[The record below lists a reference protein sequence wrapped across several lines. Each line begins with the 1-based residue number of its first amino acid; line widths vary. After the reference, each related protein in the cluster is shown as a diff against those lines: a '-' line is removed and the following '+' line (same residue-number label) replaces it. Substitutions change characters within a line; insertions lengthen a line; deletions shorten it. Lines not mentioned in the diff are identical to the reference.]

1 MALTKVTYS
10 MIQGA
15 VFNVLDF
22 GAVGDN
28 SNNDTTA
35 IQTAIDAAFAAGGG
49 VVYLPADKTFKVT
62 ASLVNK
68 QNVTI
73 RGEGFTSVIKSATNF
88 KVFQQ
93 NTGVVAYDMAWE
105 NFRITGA
112 ATGVVAS
119 NHGINLFES
128 ERSAIRN
135 MWFEELDGDGIYIR
149 TNNVTVENIYC
160 KNCYRQGIAVTDGDY
175 ISIDGVRGEGTMITL
190 VDVEPNPGDQIN
202 YLSINDVEFYDPAIP
217 ALRVYHAAVVYDAVT
232 KMTLSNIVSHGI
244 PLQSIEGLVATNL
257 TSRNTDSVESFQLF
271 LCKDVTVNNVS
282 ITGTTSGTQEKV
294 VMSSVEN
301 AVVNNVSI
309 YGGANIEIDLLGLT
323 NCTLSNF
330 VMRNSGANAVRL
342 RDSTGTTINGINLD
356 GTITNALLLNPT
368 TSLSKTIIKNAVVNG
383 ATNGLVASGTVN
395 DIYIDGNLDGATTPI
410 NQSGVTTG
418 YISVGVLGALRRNAF
433 GFGAAPTVGT
443 WNRGDIVWNSSP
455 SAGGV
460 PGWVCVA
467 SGTPGTWKA
476 MAAVAA

>member
-22 GAVGDN
+22 GAVGDDT
-28 SNNDTTA
+28 NNDTTA
-35 IQTAIDAAFAAGGG
+35 IQAAIDAAFAAGGG

-88 KVFQQ
+88 KVFNQ

-128 ERSAIRN
+128 ERSTIRN

-175 ISIDGVRGEGTMITL
+175 ISIDNVRGEGTFINL
-190 VDVEPNPGDQIN
+190 VDIEPNSGDEIN
-202 YLSINDVEFYDPAIP
+202 HLSINDVEFIDSAIP
-217 ALRVYHAAVVYDAVT
+217 ALRFIHSVDSGYVINNVT
-232 KMTLSNIVSHGI
+232 ISNIVSS
-244 PLQSIEGLVATNL
+244 SINIRNTSGLVATNL
-257 TSRNTDSVESFQLF
+257 TSFNTDNSESFSLF
-271 LCKDVTVNNVS
+271 ICEDVTVNNVCIVGS
-282 ITGTTSGTQEKV
+282 DSTVKRKFSL
-294 VMSSVEN
+294 SSVEN

-309 YGGANIEIDLLGLT
+309 YGGASIEIDFLGLT
-323 NCTLSNF
+323 NCTLSSF
-330 VMRNSGANAVRL
+330 VMRNSGATAVRL

-368 TSLSKTIIKNAVVNG
+368 TSISKTIIKNAVING

-395 DIYIDGNLDGATTPI
+395 DIYIDGNLDGAATPI
-410 NQSGVTTG
+410 DQSGVTTG
-418 YISVGVLGALRRNAF
+418 FISVGVLGALRRNVF
-433 GFGAAPTVGT
+433 GFSAPPTVGT
-443 WNRGDIVWNSSP
+443 WTRGDIVWNSSP
-455 SAGGV
+455 SAGGT
-460 PGWVCVA
+460 PGWACTTA
-467 SGTPGTWKA
+467 GTPGTWKA
-476 MAAVAA
+476 MANLAA